1 MKKEID
7 RYESEQLDR
16 LSSQFK
22 ENFYVKDNILYAQP
36 DKHDKAYAT
45 LTKVYNAM
53 MYSVMIPRES
63 NKILLPG
70 TKIDD
75 KTGRVY
81 FKRGDDSDVYQYMVG
96 LTNGTKGPKGP
107 KESTLSKVIGAIKS
121 AFSGAKRATTKYA
134 PVVALA
140 IVGTLATPTA
150 QANEPQKATQSSKT
164 KTERPS
170 RRLQNDKTP
179 KMFQKYKTVNRVK
192 DKRLANDG
200 R

>member
-1 MKKEID
+1 MNTEIGASD
-7 RYESEQLDR
+7 AELLNQL
-16 LSSQFK
+16 SNQFK
-22 ENFYVKDNILYAQP
+22 ENFYVKDDILYAKP

-45 LTKVYNAM
+45 LTEVYDAM
-53 MYSVMIPRES
+53 CYAIMYRKDEE
-63 NKILLPG
+63 KILLPG
-70 TKIDD
+70 TRIDD

-96 LTNGTKGPKGP
+96 LTNGTKGPK
-107 KESTLSKVIGAIKS
+107 KSTVSKIIGAIKS
-121 AFSGAKRATTKYA
+121 AFCGAKRATTKYA

-150 QANEPQKATQSSKT
+150 QANEQQKTTPPNKV

-170 RRLQNDKTP
+170 RRLQNDSGKPKLFQKFKTP
-179 KMFQKYKTVNRVK
+179 NRVK
-192 DKRLANDG
+192 DKRIANNG

>member
-1 MKKEID
+1 MKQEID

-45 LTKVYNAM
+45 LTKVYDIMEYAI
-53 MYSVMIPRES
+53 MYPRE
-63 NKILLPG
+63 KKEIQLPG

-96 LTNGTKGPKGP
+96 LTNGTKGP

>member
-1 MKKEID
+1 MKQEID

-45 LTKVYNAM
+45 LTKVYDIMEYAI
-53 MYSVMIPRES
+53 MYPRE
-63 NKILLPG
+63 KKEIQLPG

-96 LTNGTKGPKGP
+96 LTNGTKGP

-150 QANEPQKATQSSKT
+150 QANEPQKATQPSKT

-179 KMFQKYKTVNRVK
+179 KMFQKYKTQKQVK